1 MNVPFSDNLIGAVW
15 RVAGNDEIT
24 IAGLAALISEYRDQ
38 RAAGTVTPEGWFTAS
53 RTHVADRI
61 GITAGQLDK
70 PLKIVEKK
78 GLIGRRRKYN
88 PANEQLE
95 LQFWV
100 APHARYLSG

>member
-1 MNVPFSDNLIGAVW
+1 MQFPFSDKLLGEAW
-15 RVAGNDEIT
+15 RYAANGEIT
-24 IAGLAALISEYRDQ
+24 VTTLAALISEYRDQ